1 MAEPRLT
8 RAQSEALRVLA
19 MEGRARISNVT
30 RPRDGREPCIYWQSW
45 VALKGLGYAS
55 PQPATGCHAEITG
68 AGRGLGSWPGERGEG
83 RGGRGAGRADGS
95 GGTRRPAH
103 RSAPSGADPGR
114 PHDGA
119 ARPLRLPVAPHEG

>member
-55 PQPATGCHAEITG
+55 PQPATGCHAEITE
-68 AGRGLGSWPGERGEG
+68 AGRRRARLLA
-83 RGGRGAGRADGS
+83 GG
-95 GGTRRPAH
+95 
-103 RSAPSGADPGR
+103 
-114 PHDGA
+114 
-119 ARPLRLPVAPHEG
+119 AR